1 MHNEF
6 DKILANK
13 IKETFENQ
21 NVTYNPEHWK
31 MLLAKKNSK
40 KKRIAIF
47 WRVAAILVVGIL
59 VGSYFHFYETHK
71 TNSEP
76 TFSSDVKVDSVK
88 IDSLPSN
95 SQQYITSKSTI
106 DTTKIHFLAK
116 KKDTAHLNKNIT
128 INHHTTPQVKLN
140 NKNYA
145 ITTKQAID
153 SNKILNSTL
162 KINTENNNLISL
174 NNNKVIVVQDS
185 AVLNNNFLAL
195 INNQHNSEI
204 EKESNSKSKIK
215 IGVGVAPFL
224 NAASVNENSTV
235 GVISGISVDY
245 ALSNTFE
252 ISSGIY
258 YSNQK
263 FDLNQSTNY
272 LTDAVSFSN
281 ASQLVEKNATLE
293 GIEIPLNLKYNFLVN
308 KNVAFVALGFS
319 STSSFNQKIE
329 SKYIINTT
337 TRVQTKDALG
347 NNITKYELYTV
358 DKSIS
363 SPNSSNTFNFANV
376 LNASFGISFPT
387 KNSQSFIVEP
397 YLKYYLKPI
406 SNQNA
411 DVIGAGIQLRYIFS
425 IQKK

>member
-59 VGSYFHFYETHK
+59 VGSYFHFYKTHK
-71 TNSEP
+71 NSSKP

-128 INHHTTPQVKLN
+128 FNHHTTHQIKLN
-140 NKNYA
+140 NKNYT
-145 ITTKQAID
+145 ITTNQAID